1 MMSSL
6 LACRTKMIIFIN
18 LFPLQINVNL
28 SIILDLKTRSCN
40 ICQHEFKICFL
51 FPLDKKKKF
60 YIKFQANV
68 TIQVKK
74 LSAKYK
80 KTHIS
85 YYVLWNNKII
95 LGINIFIIKKKKML
109 NLYLFLRKNKINK
122 VLVYCIKTIKTLLLR
137 KNDILFHLSN
147 FNISQI

>member
-6 LACRTKMIIFIN
+6 LACRTKMIIFINLIN

-51 FPLDKKKKF
+51 FPLDKKKNV

-74 LSAKYK
+74 NYQQRTK
-80 KTHIS
+80 KLIFHITFFE
-85 YYVLWNNKII
+85 II
-95 LGINIFIIKKKKML
+95 
-109 NLYLFLRKNKINK
+109 R
-122 VLVYCIKTIKTLLLR
+122 
-137 KNDILFHLSN
+137 S
-147 FNISQI
+147 S